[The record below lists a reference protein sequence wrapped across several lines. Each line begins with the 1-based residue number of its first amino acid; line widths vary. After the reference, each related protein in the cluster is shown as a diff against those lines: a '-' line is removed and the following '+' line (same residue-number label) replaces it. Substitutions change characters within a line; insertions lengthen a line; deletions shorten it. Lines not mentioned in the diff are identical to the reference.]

1 MGEGGERGGGTLS
14 KINQDYPPPPPPP
27 APTVYTQF
35 INNPCTRML
44 STRMLSSVLLSTLR
58 VCLCAYA
65 LWSLEITMDSNIYH
79 IP

>member
-1 MGEGGERGGGTLS
+1 MGGRGGGGGGVGTLS
-14 KINQDYPPPPPPP
+14 KITQDYPPPP
-27 APTVYTQF
+27 TVYKQF

-44 STRMLSSVLLSTLR
+44 STLMPRTLSSVLLSTLC

-65 LWSLEITMDSNIYH
+65 LWSLEITMDHNIYH